1 MAGYSWEGCPAAGG
15 FVWLLPM
22 RARTRSTSCAPVHGL
37 RHKLRC
43 ERLSGVGLRA
53 AIWRSFESERSWGTA
68 GEEDSSGRRRLLRCR
83 APLKLV
89 ERVAPSAPTTL
100 LQLKQTKQHVVIYN
114 SERAQSNDSLDG
126 APQPELHT
134 LLLSP
139 LCSKTPPA
147 KRS

>member
-1 MAGYSWEGCPAAGG
+1 M
-15 FVWLLPM
+15 WLLPM

-37 RHKLRC
+37 RQAALR
-43 ERLSGVGLRA
+43 EPRRLSGVGLRA

-100 LQLKQTKQHVVIYN
+100 LRLN
-114 SERAQSNDSLDG
+114 
-126 APQPELHT
+126 
-134 LLLSP
+134 
-139 LCSKTPPA
+139 
-147 KRS
+147 